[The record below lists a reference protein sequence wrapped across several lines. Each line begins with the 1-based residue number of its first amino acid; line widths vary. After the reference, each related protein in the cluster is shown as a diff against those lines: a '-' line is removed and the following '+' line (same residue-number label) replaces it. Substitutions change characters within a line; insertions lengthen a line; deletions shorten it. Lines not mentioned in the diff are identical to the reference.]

1 MSDYFLA
8 EFKGTY
14 RAPHPGG
21 LRDQNVTKDFH
32 VRVKMRRECLEA
44 PGLNG
49 LFANYY
55 KEFLR
60 KQYPDMIDTYMFDLV
75 QATEL
80 DGSVIDNP
88 KALSYQRLVQ
98 YVTRRRLPVN
108 TALYSPTE
116 LRNEVVLYEQDPKG
130 QQHLQALLET
140 RKGSTIA
147 ISAELQELDDV
158 LVVVDPNEDDSES
171 DDVED
176 SEASLEDL
184 LSGAAVAQPKPKSK
198 SRAKSA
204 AKAK

>member
-1 MSDYFLA
+1 MSDYILA

-14 RAPHPGG
+14 RSPHPGG
-21 LRDQNVTKDFH
+21 LRDQNVLKDFH

-60 KQYPDMIDTYMFDLV
+60 RQYPDMIDTYMFDLV

-80 DGSVIDNP
+80 DGSVILNP
-88 KALSYQRLVQ
+88 KALSYTGLLQ
-98 YVTRRRLPVN
+98 YVASRRLPIN
-108 TALYSPTE
+108 TSLFSPTE
-116 LRNEVVLYEQDPKG
+116 LRNEVVLFEHDPKG
-130 QQHLQALLET
+130 QQHLQALLEK

-158 LVVVDPNEDDSES
+158 LVVVDPDEEADQDE
-171 DDVED
+171 E

-184 LSGAAVAQPKPKSK
+184 LSGKVQAKPNAK
-198 SRAKSA
+198 SRAKA
-204 AKAK
+204 ASKAKQ